1 MTVVSTPVDAL
12 LVGEL
17 AGLVGSALFGLSN
30 IVYKSVSDEIR
41 PLVIN
46 ALKMWITLPVMLVIV
61 LLPWRATSFM
71 LPPTA
76 TLPLILSIIIGAVV
90 GDLLYLTSQSRIGV
104 SRAFPI
110 AMSYPLFTYLFA
122 FFLLGESVGPV
133 RLLGVVLTIG
143 GVSVIAQQQ
152 ATPKAEGSSPSGSA
166 KAKHFDVIGVV
177 FALTAAISWAIGAI
191 ILQLALVGV
200 EPADGNLV
208 RVAAGSATLLPL
220 FAIARARGMPMPTKK
235 AAKRTL
241 LAGFFGMGIGSLLY
255 VTAVKYTGAALS
267 SVLAATAPLFA
278 LPASFAILKESITR
292 AIIAGTIATVVGV
305 WLVVLGL

>member
-1 MTVVSTPVDAL
+1 MTALSTPVDVL

-30 IVYKSVSDEIR
+30 IVYKSVSNEIR

-61 LLPWRATSFM
+61 LLPWRATNFM

-76 TLPLILSIIIGAVV
+76 ILPLILSIIIGAVV

-122 FFLLGESVGPV
+122 FFLLGESVGPL

-143 GVSVIAQQQ
+143 GVSIITQQR
-152 ATPKAEGSSPSGSA
+152 ATPKAEGSSPSGTP
-166 KAKHFDVIGVV
+166 KARRFDVIGVA

-208 RVAAGSATLLPL
+208 RVAAGSATLVPL
-220 FAIARARGMPMPTKK
+220 FVIARARGMPMPTRK
-235 AAKRTL
+235 ATKRTL

-255 VTAVKYTGAALS
+255 VAAVKYTGAALS

-278 LPASFAILKESITR
+278 LPASFAILKERITR
-292 AIIAGTIATVVGV
+292 TIIAGTIATVVGV

>member
-1 MTVVSTPVDAL
+1 MKALSTPVDVL

-30 IVYKSVSDEIR
+30 IVYKSVSSEIR

-61 LLPWRATSFM
+61 LLPWRATSFL

-76 TLPLILSIIIGAVV
+76 ILPLILSIIIGAVV
-90 GDLLYLTSQSRIGV
+90 GDLLYLTGQSRIGV

-122 FFLLGESVGPV
+122 FFLLGESVGLL
-133 RLLGVVLTIG
+133 RLLGVILTIG
-143 GVSVIAQQQ
+143 GVSIISQQQ
-152 ATPKAEGSSPSGSA
+152 ATPKAEGSSLSRTPEA
-166 KAKHFDVIGVV
+166 RRFDVIGVA

-208 RVAAGSATLLPL
+208 RVAAGSATLVPL
-220 FAIARARGMPMPTKK
+220 FVIARNRGMPMPTSK
-235 AAKRTL
+235 ATKRTL

-278 LPASFAILKESITR
+278 LPASFAILKERITR
-292 AIIAGTIATVVGV
+292 TIVAGTVATVVGV
-305 WLVVLGL
+305 WLVILGF

>member
-1 MTVVSTPVDAL
+1 MTAVSTPVDAL

-152 ATPKAEGSSPSGSA
+152 ATPKAEGSGPSGSA

-235 AAKRTL
+235 ATKRTL

>member
-1 MTVVSTPVDAL
+1 MKALSTPVDVL

-30 IVYKSVSDEIR
+30 VVYKSVSNEIR

-61 LLPWRATSFM
+61 LLPWRTTSFM

-76 TLPLILSIIIGAVV
+76 ILPLSLSIIIGAVV

-104 SRAFPI
+104 SHAFPI

-143 GVSVIAQQQ
+143 GVSVITRQQ
-152 ATPKAEGSSPSGSA
+152 ATPKAEGSNPSETP
-166 KAKHFDVIGVV
+166 KANRFDVVGVV
-177 FALTAAISWAIGAI
+177 FGFAAAIAWAVGAI

-208 RVAAGSATLLPL
+208 RVAAGSAAVLPL
-220 FAIARARGMPMPTKK
+220 FVIARARGMPMPTRK
-235 AAKRTL
+235 ATKRTL

-255 VTAVKYTGAALS
+255 VAAVKYTGAALS

-278 LPASFAILKESITR
+278 LPASFAILKERITR
-292 AIIAGTIATVVGV
+292 TIVAGTIATVVGV
-305 WLVVLGL
+305 WLVILGF

>member
-1 MTVVSTPVDAL
+1 MEALSTPVDVL

-30 IVYKSVSDEIR
+30 IVYKSVSNEIR

-61 LLPWRATSFM
+61 WLPWRATSFV
-71 LPPTA
+71 LPPA
-76 TLPLILSIIIGAVV
+76 AILPLILSIIIGAVV

-122 FFLLGESVGPV
+122 FFLLGESVGPL

-143 GVSVIAQQQ
+143 GVSIITQQQ
-152 ATPKAEGSSPSGSA
+152 TTPKAEGASPSRTPEA
-166 KAKHFDVIGVV
+166 RRFDAIGVA

-200 EPADGNLV
+200 EPADGNQSELV
-208 RVAAGSATLLPL
+208 
-220 FAIARARGMPMPTKK
+220 
-235 AAKRTL
+235 
-241 LAGFFGMGIGSLLY
+241 
-255 VTAVKYTGAALS
+255 
-267 SVLAATAPLFA
+267 
-278 LPASFAILKESITR
+278 ESIPT
-292 AIIAGTIATVVGV
+292 
-305 WLVVLGL
+305 